1 MRHTDETKKKISAG
15 VKRHYQ
21 NMSEADNERRKQRI
35 AKHRQNENM
44 ALRFIQSH
52 NLLIII
58 LLCHC
63 AMIVNLMQS
72 GLVI

>member
-52 NLLIII
+52 KDVIKRVLDEIKAEREKANNL
-58 LLCHC
+58 
-63 AMIVNLMQS
+63 
-72 GLVI
+72 

>member
-1 MRHTDETKKKISAG
+1 MRHTDETKKKISDG

-52 NLLIII
+52 KDVIKRVLDEIKAEREKANNL
-58 LLCHC
+58 
-63 AMIVNLMQS
+63 
-72 GLVI
+72 

>member
-52 NLLIII
+52 KDVIKRVLDEIKAEKEKANNL
-58 LLCHC
+58 
-63 AMIVNLMQS
+63 
-72 GLVI
+72 

>member
-35 AKHRQNENM
+35 AKYRQNENM

-52 NLLIII
+52 KDVIKRVLDEIKAEREKANNL
-58 LLCHC
+58 
-63 AMIVNLMQS
+63 
-72 GLVI
+72 